1 MIDEKKI
8 EFLKDKIFLRDRAEK
23 ENFLD
28 TFSQEIYSVPLDA
41 SDSSLKEK
49 FTFFKGL
56 RVSKKGYGMLG
67 ILQKKFFRSPQ
78 GYSLSLANPV

>member
-1 MIDEKKI
+1 MKKNRI
-8 EFLKDKIFLRDRAEK
+8 SQRQNFLRDRAEK

-41 SDSSLKEK
+41 SDSCLKEK

-56 RVSKKGYGMLG
+56 RVSKKGYGMLR
-67 ILQKKFFRSPQ
+67 ILQKKIF
-78 GYSLSLANPV
+78 

>member
-1 MIDEKKI
+1 MKKKI

-56 RVSKKGYGMLG
+56 RVSKKGYGMLR
-67 ILQKKFFRSPQ
+67 ILQKKCF
-78 GYSLSLANPV
+78 